1 MLKSPARVC
10 VLLAGL
16 NTPDNTPA
24 IQGRSEIRPAEG
36 CEAQAVYQTR
46 APGMKQECMH
56 AQVSVHRSKQVAW
69 TTASPGGDRKE
80 GEEKHT

>member
-1 MLKSPARVC
+1 MLRSPARVC

-56 AQVSVHRSKQVAW
+56 A
-69 TTASPGGDRKE
+69 
-80 GEEKHT
+80 